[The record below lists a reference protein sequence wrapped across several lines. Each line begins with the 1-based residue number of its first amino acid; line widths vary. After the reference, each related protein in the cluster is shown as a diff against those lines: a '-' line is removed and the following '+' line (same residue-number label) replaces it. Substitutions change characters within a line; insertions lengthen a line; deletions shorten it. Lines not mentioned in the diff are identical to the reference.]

1 MWNKIQGLSSFNF
14 NRNNKYA
21 DAYYLAYKKAT
32 AAQENIDKCEKN
44 QNISFKQYQKYI
56 DDLKYQEKEIE
67 RLAKLAKKE
76 ENKIEE
82 KNKLGSN
89 IDFLA

>member
-32 AAQENIDKCEKN
+32 VAQENIDKCEKN
-44 QNISFKQYQKYI
+44 QNISFKQYQKYV

-89 IDFLA
+89 VDFLA